1 MPVRK
6 KAKARFLNWVPMPR
20 HKSFKH
26 AGGRYISHVLL
37 FERLL
42 KRKVPMQPNSET
54 SITTTRR
61 EFIGAVAATAA
72 VAGLDEM
79 AETKPSRTS
88 GPVIASGDPP
98 EPGFH
103 GPRVVGCTPGK
114 PFLFKVPFTSKGS
127 VTLSVAN
134 LPEGLRMTED
144 GIITGTVP
152 HAGEYQVELSAGNA
166 RGKAAR
172 ILKIISGEHKL
183 ALTPQMGWN
192 SWNAY
197 DVRNDAARTKAS
209 ADAMVNSSLAAKGFM
224 YINIDACW
232 QNGRTASGEIKT
244 ADQFGNMKDLA
255 DYIHSKGL
263 RFGLYSSPGPI
274 TCGGFTGS
282 YGHEEQDARTYARW
296 RVDYLKYDWCSYGE
310 KVPKHPDLEQYIKP
324 YAIMGEALRKT
335 SRDIFFSLCQYGMG
349 HVWTWGGSAPVY
361 GNSYRISYDIQDTWK
376 LVCRNGF
383 DADGSLFPFAGPGHW
398 NDPDMLVVGYGYFE
412 QPHRHWTRLT
422 PYEQQSHITLWCMLA
437 APLLLGCDLEKL
449 NRFTTDL
456 ITNTEVLAVNQDELG
471 RQAQCVARKGPLEI
485 WARALWDGSCA
496 VAYFN
501 RGPSAAN
508 IEAHW
513 AMLDPVLV
521 NRYARLRGKQPV
533 RDLWQRKDLGMLDG
547 YAITVPSHGAV
558 MLRVGYRA

>member
-1 MPVRK
+1 
-6 KAKARFLNWVPMPR
+6 
-20 HKSFKH
+20 
-26 AGGRYISHVLL
+26 
-37 FERLL
+37 
-42 KRKVPMQPNSET
+42 MQPNPET
-54 SITTTRR
+54 FVVTTRR

-72 VAGLDEM
+72 AAAAGEM
-79 AETKPSRTS
+79 AVAQHLPTS
-88 GPVIASGDPP
+88 GPVIASGNPP
-98 EPGFH
+98 EPEFH
-103 GPRVVGCTPGK
+103 GPQLVGGTPGK
-114 PFLFKVPFTSKGS
+114 PFLFKVPLTGKGR

-134 LPEGLRMTED
+134 LPEGLRMTEE
-144 GIITGTVP
+144 GVITGTVP
-152 HAGEYQVELSAGNA
+152 HAGEYRVELSASNA
-166 RGKAAR
+166 YGKALR

-197 DVRNDAARTKAS
+197 GATNDAVRTKAC
-209 ADAMVNSSLAAKGFM
+209 ADAMVNSGLAAKGFS
-224 YINIDACW
+224 YVNIDAGW

-244 ADQFGNMKDLA
+244 ADQFGSMGRLA

-263 RFGLYSSPGPI
+263 RFGLYSSPGPM

-282 YGHEEQDARTYARW
+282 YGHVIQDAHTYARW
-296 RVDYLKYDWCSYGE
+296 GVDYLKYDWCSYGE
-310 KVPKHPDLEQYIKP
+310 KVPKHPDLEQYIEP
-324 YAIMGEALRKT
+324 YALMGEALRRT
-335 SRDIFFSLCQYGMG
+335 SRDIFYSLCQYGMG

-361 GNSYRISYDIQDTWK
+361 GNSYRISYDIQDTWA

-383 DADGSLFPFAGPGHW
+383 EVDGPLFPFAGSGHW

-412 QPHRHWTRLT
+412 QTRRHWTRLT
-422 PYEQQSHITLWCMLA
+422 PYEQQTHITLWCMLA

-449 NRFTTDL
+449 NKFTTDL

-485 WARALWDGSCA
+485 WARPLWDGSCA

-508 IEAHW
+508 MEAHW

-533 RDLWQRKDLGMLDG
+533 RDLWQRKDLGRLSG
-547 YAITVPSHGAV
+547 YATEVPSHASV
-558 MLRVGYRA
+558 MLRVGFQA